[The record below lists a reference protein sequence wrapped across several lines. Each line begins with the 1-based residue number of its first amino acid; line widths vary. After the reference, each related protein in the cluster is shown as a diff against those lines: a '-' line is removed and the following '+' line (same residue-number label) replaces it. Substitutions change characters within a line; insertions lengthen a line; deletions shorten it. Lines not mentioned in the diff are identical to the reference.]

1 MAVFDI
7 AQWCAE
13 MLVDTGSATEQPG
26 AASSSMASTPAPALP
41 PVARVPMS
49 DGLEAVVVLD
59 DSTDPCP
66 AVNAASQQRVDT
78 VSVDPSL
85 LQGPFVSE
93 PVAHPGFVAW
103 QADPVYRAW
112 LPHIETPIAPLKQ
125 LCGQQVRPLVGATL
139 FGGALIG
146 AENLPTAWA
155 AYGVVLHMR
164 QEAQLRCLVGEELQ
178 EGQCPLH
185 GRSRFSAVGLRS
197 RPVPRWGDEGFERL

>member
-125 LCGQQVRPLVGATL
+125 LCGQQVRPLVCATL
-139 FGGALIG
+139 FGGGSHRSGKSSNCMGCVRSGPSHATRSPIAL
-146 AENLPTAWA
+146 P
-155 AYGVVLHMR
+155 
-164 QEAQLRCLVGEELQ
+164 
-178 EGQCPLH
+178 
-185 GRSRFSAVGLRS
+185 GRRRTSRG
-197 RPVPRWGDEGFERL
+197 PVSITWTL